1 MNVFS
6 RKTEYRKAFVL
17 VGVMWIIIMLTLIV
31 TVVAQSSMIDMRI
44 THIAA
49 ERMRCKWG
57 SRAGLEK
64 AIAILNDDKNN
75 DEIAGGSDSLYDIWS
90 NNVADF
96 NSVPLDQCFFNVIV
110 VDESSK
116 LNINTATRE
125 QLLYIPD
132 MTVDIADSIIDWR
145 DGDDEISEAGAESG
159 YYLNLPFAYETR
171 NGDFKTV
178 RELLLV
184 RDVTKGLFFGDQTL
198 DENVSELNQGWIN
211 YFTCYSRDLNKDAE
225 GNDRINVNSAD
236 ENTLTEQLSIGS
248 AHARWIV
255 ENRQFNSIADLISN
269 NSPEK
274 PQGDANGN
282 QALQL
287 DLQTFYEIIDKV
299 TVSDDESV
307 PGRVNINTAGE
318 EVLIALFEGD
328 QQVASDIIS
337 FRQGRE
343 EGFASLGD
351 LKDIKSINVE
361 LTKKFIGSVT
371 TRSSVFTVHST
382 ATAQA
387 TKISRKIEA
396 VVDRGKSPTEI
407 LYYRDGAVN

>member
-1 MNVFS
+1 
-6 RKTEYRKAFVL
+6 
-17 VGVMWIIIMLTLIV
+17 MWIIILLTLIV

-64 AIAILNDDKNN
+64 AIAILNDDMND

-116 LNINTATRE
+116 LNINTATRD

-132 MTVDIADSIIDWR
+132 MTEDIADSIIDWR

-184 RDVTKGLFFGDQTL
+184 REVTKGLFFGDQTL
-198 DENVSELNQGWIN
+198 DENVSELNQGWIK

-236 ENTLTEQLSIGS
+236 ENTLTEKLSIGS
-248 AHARWIV
+248 AHAKWIV
-255 ENRQFNSIADLISN
+255 ENRQFNSIADLVAN
-269 NSPEK
+269 NSPSQ
-274 PQGDANGN
+274 PQGNVNGD
-282 QALQL
+282 QALPL

-299 TVSDDESV
+299 SVSDDESV
-307 PGRVNINTAGE
+307 PGRVNVNTAGE
-318 EVLIALFEGD
+318 DVLIALFEGD
-328 QQVASDIIS
+328 QQVAYDIIS
-337 FRQGRE
+337 FREGRE
-343 EGFASLGD
+343 EGLASLGD
-351 LKDIKSINVE
+351 LKDIKSINIE
-361 LTKKFIGSVT
+361 LAKKFIGSVT

-382 ATAQA
+382 ATGQA

>member
-1 MNVFS
+1 MKIFS

-17 VGVMWIIIMLTLIV
+17 VGVMWIIILLTLIV

-49 ERMRCKWG
+49 ERMRCKWV

-64 AIAILNDDKNN
+64 AIAILNDDKND
-75 DEIAGGSDSLYDIWS
+75 DEIASGSDSLYDIWS

-116 LNINTATRE
+116 LNINTATRD

-132 MTVDIADSIIDWR
+132 MTEDIADSIIDWR

-184 RDVTKGLFFGDQTL
+184 REVTKGLFFGDQTL
-198 DENVSELNQGWIN
+198 DENVSELNQGWIK

-236 ENTLTEQLSIGS
+236 ENTLTEKLSIGS
-248 AHARWIV
+248 AHAKWIV
-255 ENRQFNSIADLISN
+255 ENRQFNSIADLVAN
-269 NSPEK
+269 NSPSQ
-274 PQGDANGN
+274 PQGNVNGD
-282 QALQL
+282 QALPL

-299 TVSDDESV
+299 SVSDDESV
-307 PGRVNINTAGE
+307 PGRVNVNTAGE
-318 EVLIALFEGD
+318 DVLIALFEGD

-337 FRQGRE
+337 FREGRE
-343 EGFASLGD
+343 EGLVSLGD
-351 LKDIKSINVE
+351 LKDIKSINIE
-361 LTKKFIGSVT
+361 LAKKFIGSVT

-382 ATAQA
+382 ATGQA